1 MKQWIYNILLFIGIL
16 LIFIFSCRNIFDG
29 HALPIILIALFFALY
44 GGAMWLGEIGM
55 RRLKKYVYKAVR
67 AELIPEDSPKIF
79 SAALLSLF
87 PIFFCVCL
95 VSTFPI
101 TVYEVW
107 FITVFPCLIVSYF
120 PIKEVFDVYRSLT
133 REKARFWVTVISI
146 TVLLSAMCQSI
157 VRAVI

>member
-1 MKQWIYNILLFIGIL
+1 MKRLIYNILLFIGIL
-16 LIFIFSCRNIFDG
+16 LILFFAYRNIFDG
-29 HALPIILIALFFALY
+29 HALPIILSVAFLILY

-55 RRLKKYVYKAVR
+55 RRLKKYEYKAVR

-79 SAALLSLF
+79 GASLLSLC
-87 PIFFCVCL
+87 PIFFCICL
-95 VSTFPI
+95 ASVFPI
-101 TVYEVW
+101 MVYEVW

-133 REKARFWVTVISI
+133 REKVRFCVTVISI

-157 VRAVI
+157 VQTVI